1 MRKASLLTLSRMKS
15 LRGIITGVLL
25 LVVSTISFAAGKQIT
40 FNNTGQLSVLV
51 QMLNEFARQENV
63 NIVLKADTD
72 PNLTV
77 NVTGTLDEIIGKLA
91 SQAELSFWHNGDS
104 IYIGVKDEVTKPAGV
119 DYLALLPN
127 PVPPVKE
134 YDTPAID
141 DVPLPPVNTT
151 KRNKPVIKRVDLKYI
166 STAEICYMLGI
177 KSSSYA
183 DTKQKRSARKRIE
196 VLLGSP
202 GVKQLNGPL
211 GDQLVHGD
219 DTTLPTALSSY
230 AASSINNTLTNAA
243 NNASGQASAWYSG
256 AVNNLLNKGSLTESN
271 QIYQQQP
278 YQQPYGQQQNPY
290 GQQQNPYGQQQY
302 NPYGQQQNP
311 YGQQQY
317 NPYGQQQNPY
327 GQQQYNP
334 YGQQQNPYG
343 QQQFPFGQQPI
354 GTNPLNPSAPTTG
367 VSNANQGGDLA
378 AFMPP
383 DIDEVLG
390 LVGLNALLVKGK
402 SQESLDQFEDL
413 IKWLDQPV
421 KQCIVEVMFV
431 QTSVKEA
438 MSLGSSFEFAGMPFS
453 MVHTGGGNEG
463 DFSARYV
470 KGNLRVAISSLQSEG
485 KAKIVNNPR
494 VVVQNGGTASFLMDD
509 SVPFVLFQNEPNV
522 ITGDTTQIPIIEM
535 ETFTQGLTV
544 QEVTIHPD
552 DSVTLRV
559 DPKLETPGAGIPIPG
574 GIGELHGGS
583 RYLIDTIVRVKNGET
598 IMMGGFVGKT
608 EVSQLNKVPLLYNI
622 PIIGPM
628 LFGTAAKSKD
638 DTETLIFITPT
649 ILRDDQ
655 SGNSSDGILPA
666 LF

>member
-1 MRKASLLTLSRMKS
+1 MRKASLLKLSRVKY
-15 LRGIITGVLL
+15 LRGIIAGVLL
-25 LVVSTISFAAGKQIT
+25 LVVSTISFAVGKQIT
-40 FNNTGQLSVLV
+40 FNSTGLLSVLV
-51 QMLNEFARQENV
+51 QSLNEFARQDQK
-63 NIVLKADTD
+63 NIVLRSDTD

-77 NVTGTLDEIIGKLA
+77 NLTGTLDDIISRLA
-91 SQAELSFWHNGDS
+91 SQAEMSFWHEGDS
-104 IYIGVKDEVTKPAGV
+104 IIIGVKDEVTKPAGI
-119 DYLALLPN
+119 DYLIALPN
-127 PVPPVKE
+127 PVPPVKT
-134 YDTPAID
+134 YDSPIIE

-151 KRNKPVIKRVDLKYI
+151 KRGKPVIKRVDLKYI
-166 STAEICYMLGI
+166 STAELCWMLGI

-202 GVKQLNGPL
+202 GQKQLNGPI
-211 GDQLVHGD
+211 GDEFVHGD
-219 DTTLPTALSSY
+219 NSLPTALTSY

-271 QIYQQQP
+271 QV
-278 YQQPYGQQQNPY
+278 
-290 GQQQNPYGQQQY
+290 Y
-302 NPYGQQQNP
+302 NPYGNNNNNN
-311 YGQQQY
+311 Y
-317 NPYGQQQNPY
+317 NPYGTNNNNNNY
-327 GQQQYNP
+327 NNNNNNYNP
-334 YGQQQNPYG
+334 YGNNNNNNNNYNPYG
-343 QQQFPFGQQPI
+343 NNNNNNNNNYNPYGNTNTNLQFPFGQQPI
-354 GTNPLNPSAPTTG
+354 GTNPLNPNATTG
-367 VSNANQGGDLA
+367 VSNQSQGGDLA

-431 QTSVKEA
+431 QMSVKEA

-463 DFSARYV
+463 DFAARYV

-485 KAKIVNNPR
+485 KAKVVNNPR
-494 VVVQNGGTASFLMDD
+494 VVVQNGGKASFLMDE
-509 SVPFVLFQNEPNV
+509 SIPFVLFQNDPNLM
-522 ITGDTTQIPIIEM
+522 TGETTQIPIIEM
-535 ETFTQGLTV
+535 ETFTQGITV

-552 DSVTLRV
+552 NSVTLRV

-598 IMMGGFVGKT
+598 IMMGGFIGKT
-608 EVSQLNKVPLLYNI
+608 EVEQVNKVPLLYNI

-628 LFGTAAKSKD
+628 LFGTKSKSKD
-638 DTETLIFITPT
+638 NTETLIFITPT
-649 ILRDDQ
+649 ILNDDQ
-655 SGNSSDGILPA
+655 SGNSTDGILPA

>member
-1 MRKASLLTLSRMKS
+1 MRKASLLKLSRVKY
-15 LRGIITGVLL
+15 LRGIIAGVLL

-40 FNNTGQLSVLV
+40 FNSTGLLSVLV
-51 QMLNEFARQENV
+51 QSLNEFARQDQK
-63 NIVLKADTD
+63 NIVLRSDTD

-77 NVTGTLDEIIGKLA
+77 NLTGTLDDIISRLA
-91 SQAELSFWHNGDS
+91 SQAEMSFWHEGDS
-104 IYIGVKDEVTKPAGV
+104 IIIGVKDEVTKPAGI
-119 DYLALLPN
+119 DYLIALPN
-127 PVPPVKE
+127 PVPPVKT
-134 YDTPAID
+134 YDSPIIE

-151 KRNKPVIKRVDLKYI
+151 KRGKPVIKRVDLKYI
-166 STAEICYMLGI
+166 STAELCWMLGI

-202 GVKQLNGPL
+202 GQKQLNGPI
-211 GDQLVHGD
+211 GDEFVHGD
-219 DTTLPTALSSY
+219 NSLPTALTSY

-271 QIYQQQP
+271 QVYNPYQQQQPYQQQP
-278 YQQPYGQQQNPY
+278 YQQQQYNPYQQQ
-290 GQQQNPYGQQQY
+290 QQPYGQQQY
-302 NPYGQQQNP
+302 NPYGQQQQP

-317 NPYGQQQNPY
+317 NPYGQQQ
-327 GQQQYNP
+327 Q
-334 YGQQQNPYG
+334 PYG

-354 GTNPLNPSAPTTG
+354 GTNPLNPSATTG
-367 VSNANQGGDLA
+367 VSNQSQGGDLA

-431 QTSVKEA
+431 QMSVKEA

-463 DFSARYV
+463 DFAARYV

-485 KAKIVNNPR
+485 KAKVVNNPR
-494 VVVQNGGTASFLMDD
+494 VVVQNGGKASFLMDE
-509 SVPFVLFQNEPNV
+509 SIPFVLFQNDPNLM
-522 ITGDTTQIPIIEM
+522 TGETTQIPIIEM
-535 ETFTQGLTV
+535 ETFTQGITV

-552 DSVTLRV
+552 NSVTLRV

-598 IMMGGFVGKT
+598 IMMGGFIGKT
-608 EVSQLNKVPLLYNI
+608 EVEQVNKVPLLYNI

-628 LFGTAAKSKD
+628 LFGTKSKSKD
-638 DTETLIFITPT
+638 NTETLIFITPT
-649 ILRDDQ
+649 ILNDDQ
-655 SGNSSDGILPA
+655 SGNSTDGILPA